1 MSQVKEQ
8 DKITI
13 RNLSKTEMSN
23 MPDREFKVM
32 FIKIYTGFQKRVEDI
47 SDILDKEILKNNI
60 SEMKNSV
67 NEIKNID

>member
-1 MSQVKEQ
+1 
-8 DKITI
+8 
-13 RNLSKTEMSN
+13 MSN